1 MSSRKSR
8 ARARALA
15 LAQRGE
21 GLEAAR
27 PSQDQGGGVDE
38 LLGRLQEERE
48 EAHENKRIW
57 RAFREAPGW
66 ATAVLL
72 VLATAAQLL
81 VAAKGNFEVAI
92 AVAGSIDT
100 SRLFLMAAI
109 MAVLIVGGLAP
120 FYFGLYLR
128 HELALRYRDIA
139 LAKASGEKL
148 YDERILSR
156 RLRGGLFWLISLI
169 ALSCSYVPAAFSV
182 PVSFMTLLGLLDGAR
197 SPFAPWRFW
206 NRLKAQGY
214 LELPSEQLCEVIKA
228 KVELSNRRRAN
239 GVFVIATLAFVTF
252 FTYVP
257 GVVLPF
263 QNIKLENQSLV
274 GSVLGTTPTGLAV
287 LTYEPR
293 RVLIVNPSDVK
304 STNYCTFVGHQ
315 AISERT
321 LLDIVQGGRP
331 WEPPPC
337 G

>member
-15 LAQRGE
+15 PREE

-27 PSQDQGGGVDE
+27 PSQGQGGEVDE

-48 EAHENKRIW
+48 EAHENRRIW

-72 VLATAAQLL
+72 VLATAVQLL
-81 VAAKGNFEVAI
+81 VAAKGNSEVAI

-100 SRLFLMAAI
+100 SRLFLMAAV
-109 MAVLIVGGLAP
+109 MAVLIVGGVAP
-120 FYFGLYLR
+120 FYFGIYWR
-128 HELALRYRDIA
+128 YELALRYRDIA

-169 ALSCSYVPAAFSV
+169 ALSCSYVPAVFSV
-182 PVSFMTLLGLLDGAR
+182 PLSIMTLLGVLDGVR
-197 SPFAPWRFW
+197 SPFSPWRFW
-206 NRLKAQGY
+206 DRLKAQGH

-228 KVELSNRRRAN
+228 KVELSNQRRAN
-239 GVFVIATLAFVTF
+239 GAFVIVALAFVTF

-257 GVVLPF
+257 GAVIPF
-263 QNIKLENQSLV
+263 QNIKLANQSLV
-274 GSVLGTTPTGLAV
+274 GYVLGTTPAGLAV
-287 LTYEPR
+287 LAYEPR
-293 RVLIVNPSDVK
+293 RVLVVNPSDVK
-304 STNYCTFVGHQ
+304 SADYCTFVGPRV
-315 AISERT
+315 ISERT
-321 LLDIVQGGRP
+321 LLDIVQGDRP
-331 WEPPPC
+331 WKPPPC